1 MKISR
6 LLIALA
12 LLVVCIPMVSSQ
24 EQNGEDVSLQAVT
37 VYVQRVFPHR
47 LGYMVIYNR
56 SDLYPGEVYLP
67 NRWFT
72 DAGGKAEIIRTS
84 HRSAPYMTVFFMGGE
99 FSHVRLFVQD
109 NPAHVTWG
117 ALPSDTD
124 LADEF
129 ATETIDI
136 VY

>member
-12 LLVVCIPMVSSQ
+12 LLVVCIPMATSQ

-37 VYVQRVFPHR
+37 VYVQRVYPHR

-56 SDLYPGEVYLP
+56 SDLYAGEVYLP

-72 DAGGKAEIIRTS
+72 DAGGRAEIIRTH
-84 HRSAPYMTVFFMGGE
+84 HRSAPYMTVFFMDGE

-109 NPAHVTWG
+109 NPAHISWG
-117 ALPSDTD
+117 ALPSDAD
-124 LADEF
+124 LTDEF

>member
-6 LLIALA
+6 LLIAFA
-12 LLVVCIPMVSSQ
+12 LLGVFAPMIASQ
-24 EQNGEDVSLQAVT
+24 EQNGEDVPIQAVT

-47 LGYMVIYNR
+47 LGYVVIYNR

-72 DAGGKAEIIRTS
+72 DAAGRGEIIRTL
-84 HRSAPYMTVFFMGGE
+84 HQSAPYMTVFYMNGE
-99 FSHVRLFVQD
+99 FSHVRLFVHD
-109 NPAHVTWG
+109 NPAHRSWG
-117 ALPSDTD
+117 ALPSDAD
-124 LADEF
+124 LTDEF
-129 ATETIDI
+129 AAETINI